1 MKSVSVIIPVKNEAG
16 NISPLI
22 DEILA
27 AAEHFPLC
35 EIIVVND
42 GSTDDTARIVSE
54 RTATD
59 PRIKLVT
66 HTRSGG
72 QSAAVHSGVLVAVGE
87 ICATLDGDGQN
98 PPSELPKL
106 VAPLLGAQTGRLG
119 LMAGQRVKRQ
129 DTLSKRLASKFANGI
144 RSRVLRDGTRDT
156 GCGLKAFR
164 RDAFLMLPFFNHM
177 HRYLPAL
184 FTKDGWEVG
193 HVDVSHRERGS
204 GTSKYNNFQRGLVGV
219 YDLIGVSWMIR
230 RRKTVN
236 RPADL
241 LCRD

>member
-72 QSAAVHSGVLVAVGE
+72 QSAAVHSGVLVATGE

-98 PPSELPKL
+98 PPSELSKL

-204 GTSKYNNFQRGLVGV
+204 GTSKYNNLQRGLVGI